1 MEKNTKLII
10 GVVIIAVLIGIA
22 GIVAISLT
30 TEKPENI
37 FNEYKTA
44 LINKEY
50 EKVYSLL
57 SEESKNSYPKDK
69 FINRLDNIFEG
80 IDASDIQI
88 NIKEQKKEGKYV
100 VVSYNET
107 MKTSAGDISFE
118 NTAKLL
124 KNNKTYKMVWND
136 TLIFPELKDN
146 YSISVKNTEAQR
158 GKILD
163 KNGKMLAGSGN
174 TSAVGLVPGKMN
186 QENSADLERIAQL
199 LEMNTE
205 DITKALSASYVK
217 DDTFVQLKTIE
228 KDNEQLKEELLKIKG
243 IKIST
248 SKDRSYPYKNATSHI
263 VGYIRSIS
271 KEELDAN
278 KGKGYTDKSIIG
290 KAGIEKAYEEK
301 LKGTNGKKII
311 IQDENKNEVKT
322 LAEIEKKDGE
332 DIYLTIDVQLQSKLY
347 EQLKNDKGLIT
358 VMNPKTGEI
367 LALVSTPSYNSND
380 FISGMSNDKWNSLSN
395 DPNKPLYNRFEQK
408 WCPGS
413 TFKPVT
419 GAIALTTGKLSADEK
434 YEYVGK
440 SWQKDSSWGD
450 YKITTLTDY
459 GQNVN
464 LENALVYSDNI
475 FFARVA
481 LKMGKDTFAE
491 NLKKIGFN
499 ENVPFYKEIDKSQ
512 FSNKDTFTSE
522 IKLADSGYGQGDVLV
537 NPIHMASIY
546 SAFANKGNMIK
557 PVLVYE
563 GENQQAQWWKEGV
576 FTEDAAETIKNDL
589 VQVVERGTAK
599 DFKISGMKIAGKTG
613 TAELKKSK
621 DEEGE
626 VLGWFNAVTADGNSD
641 KQYVVIS
648 MIEDANSK
656 PGASHYLFPI
666 VQSVFKY

>member
-10 GVVIIAVLIGIA
+10 AIVIIAVIIGIG

-57 SEESKNSYPKDK
+57 SEESRTNYEKEK
-69 FINRLDNIFEG
+69 FINRLDNIFDG
-80 IDASDIQI
+80 IDASDIEI
-88 NIKEQKKEGKYV
+88 NLKEKKKEGKYV
-100 VVSYNET
+100 VVSYSET
-107 MKTSAGDISFE
+107 MKTSAGDINFE

-124 KNNKTYKMVWND
+124 KNNRTYKIIWND

-146 YSISVKNTEAQR
+146 YSVSVKSTEAQR

-163 KNGKMLAGSGN
+163 KNGKMLAGSGG
-174 TSAVGLVPGKMN
+174 TSSVGLVPGKMN

-199 LEMNTE
+199 LEISVQ

-248 SKDRSYPYKNATSHI
+248 SKDRSYPYKNSTSPL
-263 VGYIRSIS
+263 VGYVQTIS

-290 KAGIEKAYEEK
+290 KSGIEKAYEDK

-311 IQDENKNEVKT
+311 IQDENKNEVKV
-322 LAEIEKKDGE
+322 LAEIDKKDGE
-332 DIYLTIDVQLQSKLY
+332 DIYLTIDAGLQQKLY

-358 VMNPKTGEI
+358 VMNPKTGEL

-380 FISGMSNDKWNSLSN
+380 FVSGMSTQKWNSLSN
-395 DPNKPLYNRFEQK
+395 DESKPLYNRFEQK

-419 GAIALTTGKLSADEK
+419 GAIALTTGKLTA
-434 YEYVGK
+434 
-440 SWQKDSSWGD
+440 
-450 YKITTLTDY
+450 
-459 GQNVN
+459 
-464 LENALVYSDNI
+464 
-475 FFARVA
+475 
-481 LKMGKDTFAE
+481 
-491 NLKKIGFN
+491 N
-499 ENVPFYKEIDKSQ
+499 EN
-512 FSNKDTFTSE
+512 
-522 IKLADSGYGQGDVLV
+522 
-537 NPIHMASIY
+537 M
-546 SAFANKGNMIK
+546 
-557 PVLVYE
+557 
-563 GENQQAQWWKEGV
+563 
-576 FTEDAAETIKNDL
+576 
-589 VQVVERGTAK
+589 
-599 DFKISGMKIAGKTG
+599 
-613 TAELKKSK
+613 
-621 DEEGE
+621 
-626 VLGWFNAVTADGNSD
+626 
-641 KQYVVIS
+641 
-648 MIEDANSK
+648 
-656 PGASHYLFPI
+656 
-666 VQSVFKY
+666 

>member
-1 MEKNTKLII
+1 MEKNTKII
-10 GVVIIAVLIGIA
+10 IIIAVLAVIIGI
-22 GIVAISLT
+22 GGFVAISLT

-37 FNEYKTA
+37 FDKYKTA
-44 LINKEY
+44 LINNKY
-50 EKVYSLL
+50 EEVYSLL
-57 SEESKNSYPKDK
+57 SEESRKSYEKEK
-69 FINRLDNIFEG
+69 FINRLDNIFSG
-80 IDASDIQI
+80 IDASDIEI
-88 NIKEQKKEGKYV
+88 NFKEKKKDGKYI

-107 MKTSAGDISFE
+107 MKTSAGDINFE
-118 NTAKLL
+118 NTARLIKD
-124 KNNKTYKMVWND
+124 NKTYKLVWDD
-136 TLIFPELKDN
+136 TLIFPELKN
-146 YSISVKNTEAQR
+146 EYSVSVKSTEAQR
-158 GKILD
+158 GRILD

-186 QENSADLERIAQL
+186 EESSADLERISEL
-199 LEMNTE
+199 LDISTE
-205 DITKALSASYVK
+205 DITKALNASYVK
-217 DDTFVQLKTIE
+217 SDTFVQLKTIE
-228 KDNEQLKEELLKIKG
+228 KDNQELKDELLKIKG

-263 VGYIRSIS
+263 VGYVQSIS
-271 KEELDAN
+271 KEELEEN
-278 KGKGYTDKSIIG
+278 KGKGYTDKSLIG

-301 LKGTNGKKII
+301 LKGTNGKKIV
-311 IQDENKNEVKT
+311 IQDADKNEIKV
-322 LAEIEKKDGE
+322 LAEMEKKDGE
-332 DIYLTIDVQLQSKLY
+332 DVSLTIDAELQNKLY
-347 EQLKNDKGLIT
+347 EQLKNDKGLAV
-358 VMNPKTGEI
+358 VMNPKTGEL
-367 LALVSTPSYNSND
+367 LALVSTPSYDSND
-380 FISGMSNDKWNSLSN
+380 FISGMSSEKWNNLSN
-395 DPNKPLYNRFEQK
+395 DSNKPLYNRFEQR

-419 GAIALTTGKLSADEK
+419 GAIALTSGKLSADEK

-450 YKITTLTDY
+450 YQITTLTDY

-481 LKMGKDTFAE
+481 LNMGKETFAE
-491 NLKKIGFN
+491 GLKKIGFN
-499 ENVPFYKEIDKSQ
+499 ENIPFYKEITKSQ
-512 FSNKDTFTSE
+512 FSNKETFETE
-522 IKLADSGYGQGDVLV
+522 VKLADSGYGQGDVLV

-563 GENQQAQWWKEGV
+563 GENQQAEWWKEGA
-576 FTEDAAETIKNDL
+576 FSEEAAETIKDDL

-621 DEEGE
+621 EEAGE
-626 VLGWFNAVTADGNSD
+626 VLGWFNAVTADENSN

-666 VQSVFKY
+666 VQSVFRY

>member
-10 GVVIIAVLIGIA
+10 AIVIIAVLIGIV
-22 GIVAISLT
+22 GIIAVNLT
-30 TEKPENI
+30 TEKPEDI

-57 SEESKNSYPKDK
+57 SEESKTNYEKEK
-69 FINRLDNIFEG
+69 FITRLDNIFEG
-80 IDASDIQI
+80 IDASEVEI
-88 NIKEQKKEGKYV
+88 NVKQQTKEGKNIT
-100 VVSYNET
+100 VSYQET

-118 NTAKLL
+118 NTAKLVKDR
-124 KNNKTYKMVWND
+124 KNYKLVWND
-136 TLIFPELKDN
+136 TLIFPELQDN
-146 YSISVKNTEAQR
+146 YSVSVKSTEADR

-163 KNGKMLAGSGN
+163 KNGNMLAGTGGA
-174 TSAVGLVPGKMN
+174 SAVGLVPGKMN
-186 QENSADLERIAQL
+186 ENSSEDLEKISQL
-199 LEMNTE
+199 LDMSVEN
-205 DITKALSASYVK
+205 ITKQLNASYVK
-217 DDTFVQLKTIE
+217 SDTFVQLKTIE
-228 KDNEQLKEELLKIKG
+228 KDNEELKNELLKIKG
-243 IKIST
+243 IKITT

-263 VGYIRSIS
+263 VGYVQNIT
-271 KEELDAN
+271 KEELDEN
-278 KGKGYTDKSIIG
+278 KGKGYTSKSVIG
-290 KAGIEKAYEEK
+290 KSGIEKTYEEK

-311 IQDENKNEVKT
+311 IQDENKNEVKV
-322 LAEIEKKDGE
+322 LAEVQKKDGE
-332 DIYLTIDVQLQSKLY
+332 DIYLTIDIELQQKLY

-358 VMNPKTGEI
+358 VMNPKTGEL

-380 FISGMSNDKWNSLSN
+380 FISGMSTEKWNSLSN
-395 DPNKPLYNRFEQK
+395 DENKPLYNRFEQK

-413 TFKPVT
+413 TFKPIT
-419 GAIALTTGKLSADEK
+419 GAIALTTGNLSAEER

-450 YKITTLTDY
+450 YQITTLTDY

-464 LENALVYSDNI
+464 LENALVFSDNI

-481 LKMGKDTFAE
+481 LNMGKDTFAE
-491 NLKKIGFN
+491 NLKKIGFT
-499 ENVPFYKEIDKSQ
+499 ENVPYYKEIAKSQ
-512 FSNKDTFTSE
+512 FSNSETFETE

-563 GENQQAQWWKEGV
+563 EENQKAEWWKEGV
-576 FTEDAAETIKNDL
+576 FTEEAAETIKSDL
-589 VQVVERGTAK
+589 IQVVERGTAK
-599 DFKISGMKIAGKTG
+599 DFKIPGMTIAGKTG

-626 VLGWFNAVTADGNSD
+626 VLGWFNAVTADENSD

-648 MIEDANSK
+648 MIEDANSR
-656 PGASHYLFPI
+656 PGGSHYLFPI
-666 VQSVFKY
+666 VQSVFK

>member
-1 MEKNTKLII
+1 MEKNIKLII
-10 GVVIIAVLIGIA
+10 IIAIIAILIGI
-22 GIVAISLT
+22 GGLVAVVVT
-30 TEKPENI
+30 TDKPENI
-37 FNEYKTA
+37 FNEYKEA

-50 EKVYSLL
+50 EKVYFLL
-57 SEESKNSYPKDK
+57 SEESKKNYEKEK
-69 FINRLDNIFEG
+69 FVNRLDNIFDG

-88 NIKEQKKEGKYV
+88 SLKEKKKEGKYIV
-100 VVSYNET
+100 VLYSET
-107 MKTSAGDISFE
+107 LKTSAGDINFE

-124 KNNKTYKMVWND
+124 KNNKTYKIVWND
-136 TLIFPELKDN
+136 TLIFPDLKDN
-146 YSISVKNTEAQR
+146 YSVSVKSTEAQR

-163 KNGKMLAGSGN
+163 KNGKMLAGSGGI
-174 TSAVGLVPGKMN
+174 SAVGLVPGKMN
-186 QENSADLERIAQL
+186 KESSADLEKISEL
-199 LEMNTE
+199 LEISVQ
-205 DITKALSASYVK
+205 DITKQLNASYVK
-217 DDTFVQLKTIE
+217 EDTFVQLKTIE
-228 KDNEQLKEELLKIKG
+228 KDNEKLKEELLKIKG

-263 VGYIRSIS
+263 VGYVQSVS
-271 KEELDAN
+271 KEDLDNN
-278 KGKGYTDKSIIG
+278 KGKGYTNKSVIG
-290 KAGIEKAYEEK
+290 KAGIEKAYEER

-311 IQDENKNEVKT
+311 IQDENKNEVKV
-322 LAEIEKKDGE
+322 LAQIDKKDGE
-332 DIYLTIDVQLQSKLY
+332 DINLTIDIGLQQKLY
-347 EQLKNDKGLIT
+347 EQLKNDQGLIT
-358 VMNPKTGEI
+358 VMNPKTGEL

-380 FISGMSNDKWNSLSN
+380 FISGMSNEKWSSLSN
-395 DPNKPLYNRFEQK
+395 DENKPLYNRFEQK

-419 GAIALTTGKLSADEK
+419 GAIALTTGNLSANEK

-440 SWQKDSSWGD
+440 SWQKDSSWGE

-464 LENALVYSDNI
+464 LENALVFSDNI

-481 LKMGKDTFAE
+481 LKIGKNTFVE
-491 NLKKIGFN
+491 NLKKIGFT
-499 ENVPFYKEIDKSQ
+499 ENVPFYKDISKSQ
-512 FSNKDTFTSE
+512 FSNSEKIETE
-522 IKLADSGYGQGDVLV
+522 IKLADSGYGQGDILV

-563 GENQQAQWWKEGV
+563 GENQKAEWWKEGV
-576 FTEDAAETIKNDL
+576 FTQEAAETIKNDL
-589 VQVVERGTAK
+589 IQVVERGTAK
-599 DFKISGMKIAGKTG
+599 DFKIPGMTIAGKTG

-621 DEEGE
+621 DEKGE
-626 VLGWFNAVTADGNSD
+626 VLGWFNAITADENSG

>member
-10 GVVIIAVLIGIA
+10 GIVIIAILIGI
-22 GIVAISLT
+22 GGLVAIALT
-30 TEKPENI
+30 TEKPENV
-37 FNEYKTA
+37 FNEYKEA

-57 SEESKNSYPKDK
+57 SEESKANYEKEK
-69 FINRLDNIFEG
+69 FINRLDNIFDG
-80 IDASDIQI
+80 IDASDIEI
-88 NIKEQKKEGKYV
+88 NLKEKKKEGKYI
-100 VVSYNET
+100 VVSYSET
-107 MKTSAGDISFE
+107 MKTSAGDIDFE

-124 KNNKTYKMVWND
+124 KNNKTYKLIWND
-136 TLIFPELKDN
+136 TLIFPDLKDN
-146 YSISVKNTEAQR
+146 YSVSVKSTEAQR

-163 KNGKMLAGSGN
+163 KNGIMLAGSGG

-186 QENSADLERIAQL
+186 EESSADLERIAQL
-199 LEMNTE
+199 LEISVQ
-205 DITKALSASYVK
+205 DITKQLNASYVK
-217 DDTFVQLKTIE
+217 EDTFVQLKTIE
-228 KDNEQLKEELLKIKG
+228 KDNEELKEKLLKIKG
-243 IKIST
+243 VKIST
-248 SKDRSYPYKNATSHI
+248 SKDRSYPYKNSTSHI
-263 VGYIRSIS
+263 VGYVQNIS
-271 KEELDAN
+271 KEELDNN

-301 LKGTNGKKII
+301 LKGTNGKKVII
-311 IQDENKNEVKT
+311 RDENKNELKV
-322 LAEIEKKDGE
+322 LAQIDKKDGE
-332 DIYLTIDVQLQSKLY
+332 DIYLTIDAGLQQKLY

-358 VMNPKTGEI
+358 VMNPKTGEL

-380 FISGMSNDKWNSLSN
+380 FVSGMSTEKWNSLSN
-395 DPNKPLYNRFEQK
+395 DANKPLYNRFEQK

-419 GAIALTTGKLSADEK
+419 GAIALTTGKLTADEK

-459 GQNVN
+459 GTNVN
-464 LENALVYSDNI
+464 LENALVFSDNI

-491 NLKKIGFN
+491 SLKKLGFT
-499 ENVPFYKEIDKSQ
+499 ENVPFYKEISKSQ
-512 FSNKDTFTSE
+512 FSNSENFTTE
-522 IKLADSGYGQGDVLV
+522 IKLADSGYGQGDILV

-563 GENQQAQWWKEGV
+563 EENQKAEWWKEGV
-576 FTEDAAETIKNDL
+576 FTEEAAKTIKNDL

-599 DFKISGMKIAGKTG
+599 NFKIQGMTIAGKTG

-621 DEEGE
+621 EDEGE
-626 VLGWFNAVTADGNSD
+626 VLGWFNAITADESSS
-641 KQYVVIS
+641 KQYVVVS